1 MNRDSNSYTFLFATI
16 MVFVVASS
24 LAYTATSL
32 KEKQNENVRKEQ
44 MQNILSTIGI
54 DTDRDGAEKLYNQ
67 YIKQQL
73 ALTLKGVP
81 DEEVNAFKIQLGT
94 EVKKPLEQQR
104 FPIYVAEVE
113 NQNFYIVPLRGAGL
127 WDAIWGYVAL
137 NEDMVVQGAFFDH
150 AAETPG
156 LGANIK
162 QRYFMDD
169 FIGEKLLSST
179 GDFKGITVAT
189 VSYTHLTLPTKA

>member
-32 KEKQNENVRKEQ
+32 KEKQSENVRKEQ

-94 EVKKPLEQQR
+94 EVKKPVEQQR
-104 FPIYVAEVE
+104 FLYTLQKLKLKLFILFLYEE
-113 NQNFYIVPLRGAGL
+113 QGYGMLFGDILL
-127 WDAIWGYVAL
+127 WRVI
-137 NEDMVVQGAFFDH
+137 
-150 AAETPG
+150 
-156 LGANIK
+156 
-162 QRYFMDD
+162 
-169 FIGEKLLSST
+169 
-179 GDFKGITVAT
+179 
-189 VSYTHLTLPTKA
+189 